1 MQKGEV
7 ASLVNLLDDSDS
19 EIVSVA
25 MSRLC
30 AKGES
35 IIPDLEQAWQE
46 CFEKPQLARIEHVIE
61 QIQSSATL
69 QKLKEWVDTGAAE
82 LLPGACY
89 MAKLLHPD
97 AACEPMAQAVDNICR
112 DIWIEFNS
120 YLTALEKV
128 TIINK
133 VLFGKYQFCN
143 NASQPDN
150 DPKLFLIDNL
160 LQSKMGN
167 GVALSTLYLCVAEKL
182 KLPIKGLDITRSI
195 MLAYL
200 DEYYDDNRSLFYI
213 YPFFRGQVLG
223 KQQLEMIVNR
233 SRITEAQQH
242 KYLNT
247 CNNQKHI
254 LSLAETLQH
263 VFAHAGQREAA
274 RKVKAAVKILSRG
287 ATPPTQG

>member
-30 AKGES
+30 SKGES

-46 CFEKPQLARIEHVIE
+46 CFEKSQLARIEHVIG
-61 QIQSSATL
+61 QIQSSVTL

-89 MAKLLHPD
+89 MAKLLHPGV
-97 AACEPMAQAVDNICR
+97 ACEPIAQAVDDICR
-112 DIWIEFNS
+112 DIWIELNR

-128 TIINK
+128 AIINK
-133 VLFGKYQFCN
+133 VLFDKYQFCN

-167 GVALSTLYLCVAEKL
+167 SVALSTLYLCVAEKL
-182 KLPIKGLDITRSI
+182 KLPVKGLGMARSI

-200 DEYYDDNRSLFYI
+200 DEYYSDNRSLFYI

-223 KQQLEMIVNR
+223 KQQLELIVNR
-233 SRITEAQQH
+233 NRINEAQQH
-242 KYLNT
+242 KYLTT
-247 CNNQKHI
+247 CNNQEHI
-254 LSLAETLQH
+254 LNLAETLHH
-263 VFAHAGQREAA
+263 VFTHAGQREPAK
-274 RKVKAAVKILSRG
+274 KVKAAIKILTKG
-287 ATPPTQG
+287 AMPPRQG